1 MPQLSYPGKSDL
13 GIGKFGEKLALGH
26 TRSRC
31 SDLISISRPEF
42 EFPETSARVRARC
55 AAGVR
60 KFCGGRLPA
69 RTRRSTFR
77 IDRSKGD
84 FPLGASNGGAERR
97 ARRRMSLAL
106 YLSRVRSS
114 YLLDDMPALLD
125 LIAWRILTL
134 PSRAVAQRV
143 FYRCE
148 PLTVHTHIPG
158 LCEEQNAPRISWTE
172 AL

>member
-1 MPQLSYPGKSDL
+1 MSERS
-13 GIGKFGEKLALGH
+13 
-26 TRSRC
+26 TRST
-31 SDLISISRPEF
+31 P
-42 EFPETSARVRARC
+42 AVGC
-55 AAGVR
+55 ADP
-60 KFCGGRLPA
+60 GRLDRSKFSPWEPPQPA

-77 IDRSKGD
+77 IDRSKGG